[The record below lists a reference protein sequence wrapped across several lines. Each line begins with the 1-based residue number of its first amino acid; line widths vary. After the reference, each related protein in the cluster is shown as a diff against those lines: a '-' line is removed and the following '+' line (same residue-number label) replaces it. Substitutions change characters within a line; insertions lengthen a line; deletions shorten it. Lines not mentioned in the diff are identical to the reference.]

1 MTTPA
6 VRPGGVTVM
15 AVVAGI
21 AGAIDVVTG
30 LGDIGIGGGL
40 LTDLGFGA
48 TLDGIMTVIGVA
60 LVAVG
65 VVGLVTAYGLL
76 QGSDWA
82 WLIARLWASVC
93 IVAGLVG
100 AGLSLLGD
108 NLVTQILAVAVGA
121 AVPGHPGRRGPLVPV
136 SAPREGGV
144 RARLTRRDAQPT

>member
-1 MTTPA
+1 
-6 VRPGGVTVM
+6 M

-21 AGAIDVVTG
+21 AGAIDVITG

-40 LTDLGFGA
+40 LSDLGFGA

-60 LVAVG
+60 LVAIG
-65 VVGLVTAYGLL
+65 IVGLVTAYGLL

-82 WLIARLWASVC
+82 WLIARAWASVC

-121 AVPGHPGRRGPLVPV
+121 AVPAILAAGVLWYLYQPHVKAAFGR
-136 SAPREGGV
+136 A
-144 RARLTRRDAQPT
+144 